1 MFEIATRIAIFIA
14 ALSGLIGLLSYYLPT
29 LPNETVVA
37 FAFFIDAVN
46 DWGFLLPLSS
56 ISSIL
61 ALAITFWTMMALWD
75 IGSWMLTKF
84 TR

>member
-14 ALSGLIGLLSYYLPT
+14 SLSGLIGLLSFYAPT
-29 LPNETVVA
+29 LPTEVVTA
-37 FAFFIDAVN
+37 IAFFIDAVN
-46 DWGFLLPLSS
+46 DWGFVLPLSS

-61 ALAITFWTMMALWD
+61 AAAITFWTLLALWD
-75 IGSWMLTKF
+75 IGSWLLTKF